1 MTAIVV
7 LSGGMDSTTALHHA
21 LALHDTVQAVSVDYG
36 QRHVKE
42 LEYATSTCNQL
53 DVRHDI
59 IDASALGLLLAGSAL
74 TTASVEVPQG
84 HYADESMRST
94 VVPNRNAI
102 LLNLVA
108 GIAVARKMDAIVT
121 GVHAGDHPIYPD
133 CRPEFI
139 TALQHQLDAANEGYH
154 QVRVEAP
161 FVHVGKHDIVRVG
174 DKLGVN
180 WARTWSCYQGDVW
193 HCGKCGTCVERR
205 EAFQLAGVTDPTRY
219 AA

>member
-74 TTASVEVPQG
+74 TTAAVEVPQG

-139 TALQHQLDAANEGYH
+139 TALQHQLDAGNEGYH

-161 FVHVGKHDIVRVG
+161 FVHVAKHDIVRVG
-174 DKLGVN
+174 DRLGVD